1 MCVFIYIYVY
11 YHKMLILTLTIQLL
25 QEPKKGHFKK
35 ILLGT
40 HKNGDSVT
48 KKNLKSNL
56 SYIILSVPHS
66 SNKNLIVG
74 HV

>member
-1 MCVFIYIYVY
+1 
-11 YHKMLILTLTIQLL
+11 MLILTLTIQLL

-48 KKNLKSNL
+48 KKKKLKSNL
-56 SYIILSVPHS
+56 SYIILSVPYS

>member
-1 MCVFIYIYVY
+1 
-11 YHKMLILTLTIQLL
+11 MLILTLTIQLL

-48 KKNLKSNL
+48 KK
-56 SYIILSVPHS
+56 
-66 SNKNLIVG
+66 KN
-74 HV
+74 

>member
-1 MCVFIYIYVY
+1 
-11 YHKMLILTLTIQLL
+11 MLILTLTIQLL

-48 KKNLKSNL
+48 KKKIEKQFVIHNFECA
-56 SYIILSVPHS
+56 I
-66 SNKNLIVG
+66 
-74 HV
+74 